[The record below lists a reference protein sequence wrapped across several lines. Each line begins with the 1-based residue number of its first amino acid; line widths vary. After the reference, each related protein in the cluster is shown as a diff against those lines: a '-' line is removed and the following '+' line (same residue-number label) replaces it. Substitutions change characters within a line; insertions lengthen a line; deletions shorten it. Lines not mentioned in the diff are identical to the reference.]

1 MIHAMNATQV
11 INNLQSVISPGSGIE
26 HWGASYFGPRYST
39 SAAASGPQ
47 ALMTEMSAN
56 ETILPH
62 FHGVAQFQIFPAG
75 TGMMAKL
82 EVQPLMLQYK
92 DHHAAYGP
100 LVAGPL
106 GLTFIALRNK
116 IGDSAPV
123 YLSKPGYREKLKP
136 SKRRNWLSPHLALS
150 TKAVLQHRRDISW
163 EPIFAPETITD
174 EMSAQVLR
182 LGNGMSAMGPD
193 PKIAGGYYVFVANGS
208 LEREDQSLPEWS
220 MVFVEPGADA
230 IEIRAGSKG
239 LEALV
244 MQFPWDDD

>member
-208 LEREDQSLPEWS
+208 LERDGESLPEWS
-220 MVFVEPGADA
+220 MVYVEPGADA
-230 IEIRAGSKG
+230 LEIKAGSKG
-239 LEALV
+239 LEALI
-244 MQFPWDDD
+244 MQFPRDDD